1 MENFI
6 IILSVLL
13 LIIVLRV
20 CRETYLKHTALM
32 KSANY
37 ARTFNVHFNDDD
49 DKIYKQ
55 YVYNSLRVQ

>member
-37 ARTFNVHFNDDD
+37 ARTFDVYFDDDD